1 MQKDIH
7 EREGSAVQRIAKT
20 NLRDL
25 LVLAAVYALYA
36 VTSPIS
42 YASSLLYGFL
52 TLLWSFSVRDRL
64 THRRM
69 QRSLFV
75 MALTLCLMFPLRVS
89 RWMLPE
95 SAPALSRFLWYAA
108 YIPSNSVPLF
118 SFSAA
123 LCVGTPRAKR
133 AISP

>member
-69 QRSLFV
+69 QHSLFV
-75 MALTLCLMFPLRVS
+75 MALMLCLMFPMRVRVCCCPAGRS
-89 RWMLPE
+89 LP
-95 SAPALSRFLWYAA
+95 
-108 YIPSNSVPLF
+108 
-118 SFSAA
+118 
-123 LCVGTPRAKR
+123 C
-133 AISP
+133 